1 MAYTALAW
9 RRADIIHLRLSSRS
23 VKMKQ
28 VAAALTATATGRIA
42 AAAYRMTLANVRYS
56 LYFTAGRRCPQN
68 CLLPWGNSD
77 PI

>member
-1 MAYTALAW
+1 MAYTAIAW
-9 RRADIIHLRLSSRS
+9 RRADIIHVRLSSRI

-28 VAAALTATATGRIA
+28 VAAALTATGRIA
-42 AAAYRMTLANVRYS
+42 AAAYRMTLANVRYA
-56 LYFTAGRRCPQN
+56 LYFTAGQRCPQN